1 MTPAKYREL
10 SLMFFCKI
18 SLFSV
23 KLGSRIFQNKQF
35 YTPEYVRLT
44 ALFSVGHNHS
54 FEAIIFPAVMASCS
68 DSITIVYYRRQRAYN
83 PESTPY
89 QYVTNS
95 LTVTA
100 AHAEFLIKN
109 TQNNVC
115 KYCIQGQRQV
125 CYMLDITIGLP
136 AAGL

>member
-1 MTPAKYREL
+1 
-10 SLMFFCKI
+10 
-18 SLFSV
+18 
-23 KLGSRIFQNKQF
+23 
-35 YTPEYVRLT
+35 
-44 ALFSVGHNHS
+44 
-54 FEAIIFPAVMASCS
+54 MASWS
-68 DSITIVYYRRQRAYN
+68 DSIIIVYYRRQRAYN

-115 KYCIQGQRQV
+115 KYCIQGQQV
-125 CYMLDITIGLP
+125 CYMLVTNHRIVTNRHKPKMLITV
-136 AAGL
+136 AMMA

>member
-1 MTPAKYREL
+1 M
-10 SLMFFCKI
+10 S
-18 SLFSV
+18 
-23 KLGSRIFQNKQF
+23 
-35 YTPEYVRLT
+35 
-44 ALFSVGHNHS
+44 
-54 FEAIIFPAVMASCS
+54 SCS
-68 DSITIVYYRRQRAYN
+68 DIIFVYYRRQRAYN

-115 KYCIQGQRQV
+115 KYCIISCLQV
-125 CYMLDITIGLP
+125 LYTAP
-136 AAGL
+136 AGL